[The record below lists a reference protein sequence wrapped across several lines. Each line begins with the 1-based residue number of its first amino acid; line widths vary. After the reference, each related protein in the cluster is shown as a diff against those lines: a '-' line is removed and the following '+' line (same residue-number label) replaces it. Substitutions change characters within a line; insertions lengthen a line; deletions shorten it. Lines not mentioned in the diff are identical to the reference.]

1 MANLIGLMGVIVYC
15 IFGKFTG
22 AVGIYSKEIN
32 GKHGKSIFAKQG
44 KECLIPSHP
53 PIGQKILYV
62 NRVD

>member
-1 MANLIGLMGVIVYC
+1 MC

-53 PIGQKILYV
+53 PIRQKKLYV